1 MALIGIINAAP
12 SLLTVHTTTCL
23 SLLHSRSPSEE
34 LLKIKRYCAKKE
46 ILPWQIL
53 SLQPFI
59 KKCKLVFIHPSPPSI
74 CVSCSLLH
82 SFPGYFSRERKG
94 ETERAQKTR
103 GKKARLSS
111 VNWSECTT
119 KSGFTTKVSRSD
131 CQYCQRNGV
140 LGRGGSKGGGDTK
153 VRWWGRQEGL
163 LWEKEIL
170 WYFGMLE
177 GWMWRTGGWGSNYRA
192 IIGG

>member
-1 MALIGIINAAP
+1 MSQAP
-12 SLLTVHTTTCL
+12 SFTL
-23 SLLHSRSPSEE
+23 SLGISAGRE
-34 LLKIKRYCAKKE
+34 K
-46 ILPWQIL
+46 
-53 SLQPFI
+53 
-59 KKCKLVFIHPSPPSI
+59 
-74 CVSCSLLH
+74 
-82 SFPGYFSRERKG
+82 ERKR
-94 ETERAQKTR
+94 ESKKRE

-163 LWEKEIL
+163 L
-170 WYFGMLE
+170 
-177 GWMWRTGGWGSNYRA
+177 
-192 IIGG
+192 

>member
-1 MALIGIINAAP
+1 MALIRIINAAP

-23 SLLHSRSPSEE
+23 SLLLSRSPSEE
-34 LLKIKRYCAKKE
+34 LLKIKGTVQKKRSSPDRYYHYN
-46 ILPWQIL
+46 LL
-53 SLQPFI
+53 SKSANLFLSI
-59 KKCKLVFIHPSPPSI
+59 CLPPSI
-74 CVSCSLLH
+74 RVSRSILH

-94 ETERAQKTR
+94 EPERESTKTR

-163 LWEKEIL
+163 L
-170 WYFGMLE
+170 
-177 GWMWRTGGWGSNYRA
+177 
-192 IIGG
+192 

>member
-23 SLLHSRSPSEE
+23 SLLHSCSPSEE
-34 LLKIKRYCAKKE
+34 LLKIKRHCAKKKSSPDRYYHYNLLSKSANLFLS
-46 ILPWQIL
+46 IRLPPPYVSQAPSFTL
-53 SLQPFI
+53 SQGI
-59 KKCKLVFIHPSPPSI
+59 SA
-74 CVSCSLLH
+74 
-82 SFPGYFSRERKG
+82 GREKENQR
-94 ETERAQKTR
+94 ESAQKTR

-163 LWEKEIL
+163 L
-170 WYFGMLE
+170 
-177 GWMWRTGGWGSNYRA
+177 
-192 IIGG
+192 